1 MTANPAFAIVV
12 AGAIARLSAVLL
24 VTFGLKILLNLYS
37 YHIRLAVF
45 YAARIDALRIL
56 DNGSLDDLEQLVRIL
71 SPENITFDKPPEAP
85 DVSEIVKVLLGAKK
99 D

>member
-1 MTANPAFAIVV
+1 MTDPVFAIVV
-12 AGAIARLSAVLL
+12 AAAIARLSAVLL

-45 YAARIDALRIL
+45 YAARREALVIL
-56 DNGSLDDLEQLVRIL
+56 GNGSFDDLEQLVRIL
-71 SPENITFDKPPEAP
+71 SPEHLAFDRPPDTL
-85 DVSEIVKVLLGAKK
+85 DVNDLVKALLGAKK